1 MAYRAHHTRVQAS
14 TFSGESDN
22 QLSLH
27 PHEMTLERT
36 GSSAQTNF
44 EATHTLRQ
52 TLPNSQPQSIGVVY
66 GSASHSKSGSGDV
79 KSQCTYGN
87 PYQTVTDT
95 LSPRSTQA
103 NTGRFNNPEQS
114 QIPPLPTSLAQARPD
129 PSGTHDQLDPP
140 HSSAPH
146 ATSYG
151 NAP

>member
-14 TFSGESDN
+14 AFSSDSAN

-27 PHEMTLERT
+27 PHEMTLDRT

-52 TLPNSQPQSIGVVY
+52 TLKDNNDVLHSQPQSIAATAI
-66 GSASHSKSGSGDV
+66 GSAFHSKTGSGDV

-114 QIPPLPTSLAQARPD
+114 QIPPLPTYLA
-129 PSGTHDQLDPP
+129 
-140 HSSAPH
+140 
-146 ATSYG
+146 
-151 NAP
+151 